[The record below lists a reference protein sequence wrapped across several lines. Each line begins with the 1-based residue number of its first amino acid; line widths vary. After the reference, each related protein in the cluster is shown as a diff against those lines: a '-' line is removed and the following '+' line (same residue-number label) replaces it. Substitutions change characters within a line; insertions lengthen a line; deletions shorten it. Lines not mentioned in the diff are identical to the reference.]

1 MYIQFWMQIEYLM
14 KEVTFR
20 TDFPHAVK
28 SQAQKQL
35 RETYL
40 CLEGGGGGGSG
51 REEGGGKGEIKR
63 GGNFRKK
70 CFPEKWFG
78 VSCSSD
84 SALVPVEREW
94 KLLWWG
100 AAVFSWMVS
109 ISPSS
114 GFSLVILCHSC
125 YHAI

>member
-40 CLEGGGGGGSG
+40 CLEVGGEPG
-51 REEGGGKGEIKR
+51 RGRRRKGRNKKR
-63 GGNFRKK
+63 RKLQGRV
-70 CFPEKWFG
+70 FPQ
-78 VSCSSD
+78 
-84 SALVPVEREW
+84 
-94 KLLWWG
+94 
-100 AAVFSWMVS
+100 
-109 ISPSS
+109 
-114 GFSLVILCHSC
+114 
-125 YHAI
+125 

>member
-40 CLEGGGGGGSG
+40 CLKGGGGA
-51 REEGGGKGEIKR
+51 GGGKEEERGE
-63 GGNFRKK
+63 
-70 CFPEKWFG
+70 
-78 VSCSSD
+78 
-84 SALVPVEREW
+84 
-94 KLLWWG
+94 
-100 AAVFSWMVS
+100 
-109 ISPSS
+109 
-114 GFSLVILCHSC
+114 
-125 YHAI
+125 